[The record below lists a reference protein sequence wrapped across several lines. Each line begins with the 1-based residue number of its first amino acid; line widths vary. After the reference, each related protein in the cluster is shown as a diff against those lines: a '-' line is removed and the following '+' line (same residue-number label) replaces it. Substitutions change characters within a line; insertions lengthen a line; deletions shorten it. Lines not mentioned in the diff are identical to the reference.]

1 MKMTIFSRLTLG
13 YFIIFVIMGIVNA
26 YTLWKLHQINTGTN
40 QIINIDERIV
50 ELRKKLSD
58 TILSQMGYE
67 KKFIITKDPIFH
79 AQFLSSETDFNKY
92 LNDALYI
99 ADTPDKT
106 VSLNQV
112 KNSYNQYRSLV
123 IEEAQFI
130 KDSKFYPRE
139 KNELEKEKLIEG
151 ILEDLKTLEST
162 TLKDIYARMNT
173 LSDAGSSSRKLTII
187 MWIIALILVL
197 ITSVFTTR
205 SITKPLT
212 ALMEKTKEIS
222 KGIFKGDLKISSPP
236 EMAELTSA
244 FNVMCDK
251 LSKVDKMK
259 SDFFSTMSHEL
270 RTPLASIKEGIGLL
284 QEGVGGAISDKQ
296 KRLLSILTEET
307 NRLIGLVNALLDVAK
322 MEAGMMTYNF
332 DQESLMPLIQK
343 AIQEITPLTE
353 AKKIKIWLEIN
364 EELPY
369 VKIDK
374 ERILQVLRN
383 LIANAVKFTPE
394 RGQIIVSSYHENR
407 GILVSIKD
415 TGPGIPHENLHA
427 IFEKFHQPPVKSSE
441 WMKGTGLGLAIVKNV
456 VVAHGGEVWAES
468 ELGQGS
474 TFFVLLPS

>member
-130 KDSKFYPRE
+130 KDSKIYPRE

-162 TLKDIYARMNT
+162 TLKDIYTRMNT

-222 KGIFKGDLKISSPP
+222 KGIFKGDLKIASPP
-236 EMAELTSA
+236 EMAEVTSA
-244 FNVMCDK
+244 FNVMCEK

-284 QEGVGGAISDKQ
+284 QEGVGGTISDKQ

-332 DQESLMPLIQK
+332 DQECLMPLIQK

-353 AKKIKIWLEIN
+353 AKKIKVWLEIN